1 MPPDILYSKIR
12 QMEPMFPTVKGEE
25 LNDLAVKIVRQS
37 AALGE
42 KLHPLTRRGVV
53 ELVRTMNSYYSN
65 LIEGHNTHPADIERA
80 MIHDYSHEP
89 AKRALQMESVAHIDV
104 QRLIEQKLTDKPDE
118 TICSKT
124 FLCWIH
130 QEFYDRLPSEFREIE
145 LPSGEIK
152 TVTPG
157 ELRKDE
163 VEVGRHLPP
172 ASETLEFFLQRFEE
186 CYGDTKLGEVQ
197 KVIAAAA
204 AHHRLAWIH
213 PFLDGNGRVT
223 RLFTHAYL
231 AKARIDGHGLWTVS
245 RGLARN
251 KNDYMGALAGADEHR
266 HGDLDGRGNLSSKG
280 LFDFC
285 TFFLKTALD
294 QISFMSERLELDGFL
309 HRLEGYVGR
318 QASFG
323 KLPLEANFLLREAFL
338 RGEVPR
344 GEVARITGKP
354 DRTARRILKD
364 LVEKKL
370 LISDSERAPV
380 RLSFPT
386 KVVGYYFPQLYPEG
400 VEMTEA

>member
-1 MPPDILYSKIR
+1 
-12 QMEPMFPTVKGEE
+12 MEPMFPTAKSEE
-25 LNDLAVKIVRQS
+25 LNDLAVEVVRQS

-42 KLHPLTRRGVV
+42 KLHPLTRKGVV
-53 ELVRTMNSYYSN
+53 ELIRTMNSYYSN

-80 MIHDYSHEP
+80 MASDYSQEP

-104 QRLIEQKLTDKPDE
+104 QRLIEQKLVEKPDE
-118 TICSKT
+118 SICSRT

-130 QEFYDRLPSEFREIE
+130 QEFYDRLPREFREIRT
-145 LPSGEIK
+145 PDGDIK

-157 ELRKDE
+157 KLREDE

-172 ASETLEFFLQRFEE
+172 ASGALVLFLQRFKK
-186 CYGDTKLGEVQ
+186 CYGNTTRGEIR

-231 AKARIDGHGLWTVS
+231 VKARIDGHGLWTVS

-251 KNDYMGALAGADEHR
+251 RNDYMGALAGADERR
-266 HGDLDGRGNLSSKG
+266 HGDLDGRGNLSNKG
-280 LFDFC
+280 LLDFC

-294 QISFMSERLELDGFL
+294 QISFMSERLELDGIL
-309 HRLEGYVGR
+309 RRLEGYVGR
-318 QASFG
+318 QVSFG
-323 KLPLEANFLLREAFL
+323 QLPLEANYLLREAFL

-354 DRTARRILKD
+354 DRTARRTLKG
-364 LVEKKL
+364 LLEKKL
-370 LISDSERAPV
+370 LTSDSERAPV
-380 RLSFPT
+380 RLAFPT
-386 KVVGYYFPQLYPEG
+386 KVAGYYFPQLYPEG
-400 VEMTEA
+400 VEMTETDGHY